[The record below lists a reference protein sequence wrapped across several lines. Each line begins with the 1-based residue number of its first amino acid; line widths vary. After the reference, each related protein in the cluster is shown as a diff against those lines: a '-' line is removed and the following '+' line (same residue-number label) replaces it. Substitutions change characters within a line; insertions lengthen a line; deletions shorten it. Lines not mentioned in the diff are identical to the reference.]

1 MVLQPLEW
9 CEAKN
14 KLVLEESHGVSL
26 VVVPVLDLMLTRDGR
41 LINTGLKHRSSCIMF
56 PTVSA
61 YSQGRGT
68 NGEKNTGQ
76 RY

>member
-1 MVLQPLEW
+1 
-9 CEAKN
+9 
-14 KLVLEESHGVSL
+14 
-26 VVVPVLDLMLTRDGR
+26 VPVLDLMPTRDGR
-41 LINTGLKHRSSCIMF
+41 LISTGLKHRSSCIMF